1 MFVLVLGLS
10 FLGEVWALIRQ
21 RRSGRCTIE
30 DSVRRCRSGP
40 PLLLLLMLTLWVSG
54 RSNPDDV
61 IGLLEQMLAIALGLV
76 VLFIGHRGLPLE
88 ILVLVFALRLPA
100 AGRNHP
106 VMERTQG
113 SKDVLMPF

>member
-1 MFVLVLGLS
+1 MPF
-10 FLGEVWALIRQ
+10 WA
-21 RRSGRCTIE
+21 T
-30 DSVRRCRSGP
+30 VV
-40 PLLLLLMLTLWVSG
+40 LLLLMLTLWASG

-76 VLFIGHRGLPLE
+76 VLFIGRSLPLE

-100 AGRNHP
+100 ARRNHP

>member
-1 MFVLVLGLS
+1 MPF
-10 FLGEVWALIRQ
+10 WA
-21 RRSGRCTIE
+21 TI
-30 DSVRRCRSGP
+30 VM
-40 PLLLLLMLTLWVSG
+40 LLLMLTLWASG

-76 VLFIGHRGLPLE
+76 VLFIGRSLPLE
-88 ILVLVFALRLPA
+88 ILALAFALRLPA
-100 AGRNHP
+100 ARRNHP

>member
-1 MFVLVLGLS
+1 MPF
-10 FLGEVWALIRQ
+10 WA
-21 RRSGRCTIE
+21 T
-30 DSVRRCRSGP
+30 VV
-40 PLLLLLMLTLWVSG
+40 LLLLMLTLWVSG

-76 VLFIGHRGLPLE
+76 VLFIGRSLPLE
-88 ILVLVFALRLPA
+88 ILVLIFALRLPA
-100 AGRNHP
+100 ARRNHP

>member
-1 MFVLVLGLS
+1 MPF
-10 FLGEVWALIRQ
+10 WA
-21 RRSGRCTIE
+21 T
-30 DSVRRCRSGP
+30 VV
-40 PLLLLLMLTLWVSG
+40 LLLLMLTLWVSG

-76 VLFIGHRGLPLE
+76 VLFIGRSLPLE

-100 AGRNHP
+100 ARRNHP

>member
-1 MFVLVLGLS
+1 MPFWATLS
-10 FLGEVWALIRQ
+10 
-21 RRSGRCTIE
+21 
-30 DSVRRCRSGP
+30 
-40 PLLLLLMLTLWVSG
+40 LLTLMVTLWVSG

-76 VLFIGHRGLPLE
+76 VLFIGRSLPLE
-88 ILVLVFALRLPA
+88 ILALPFALRLPA
-100 AGRNHP
+100 ARRNHP